1 MMSIFGF
8 LTLKNRLSRNI
19 NITILYEGDFG
30 KKDWKPCG
38 HVVSRI
44 IKSGDK
50 CYYSVYNNP
59 LMEVYQIN
67 IENTDTKKVWK

>member
-1 MMSIFGF
+1 M
-8 LTLKNRLSRNI
+8 KE
-19 NITILYEGDFG
+19 ILARKTGN
-30 KKDWKPCG
+30 

-67 IENTDTKKVWK
+67 IENTDTKKYGSNR